1 VANKTGNKLG
11 QSYLRM
17 GIKEQKPTGKKKRI
31 QKQIING
38 IFR

>member
-17 GIKEQKPTGKKKRI
+17 GIKEQKPTGKKKTNT
-31 QKQIING
+31 KTNNKWY
-38 IFR
+38 F